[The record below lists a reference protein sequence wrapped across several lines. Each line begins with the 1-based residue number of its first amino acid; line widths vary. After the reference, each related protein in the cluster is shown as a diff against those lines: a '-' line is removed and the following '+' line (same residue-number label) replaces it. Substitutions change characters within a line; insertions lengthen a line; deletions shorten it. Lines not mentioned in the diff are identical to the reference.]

1 MRYSSNS
8 AGPIAERYR
17 CATGTLGYLTLG
29 PAGQPLPVVSTLNS
43 LDGTIVSNAAFV
55 PATNGT
61 ITAFASNPTDLVVDV
76 NGYFSFSTAVGCTDC
91 PDCPVVQS
99 ASVGQNLQ
107 TPVLIQF
114 PAGTTSLAV
123 SSGDPSRL
131 LVAARDT
138 FAGSGSINLGI
149 PFGVT
154 SVVVYAQALAGSGT
168 VTLNATGNGGTGSG
182 TITLTP
188 SGFVFIGPN
197 GPVANF
203 STDQGVDTPLP
214 ISAARLDGSLNFV
227 AIQQVRAG
235 LSVSVNPT
243 SSNPAV
249 GTVAPVTFDGPADT
263 VQARFTAVGP
273 GSTTLT
279 TGAPAGF
286 SAPNQNASVTV
297 SVNPASL
304 SIEQAS
310 VVIGQNLETDAR
322 VVLAGAAP
330 GGGLTVNITSND
342 PSRLLLS
349 ADPTPA
355 GAASIQFVIPG
366 GNRTTPM
373 FYVQAL
379 AGSGNASYT
388 ASASGFGNVTQTLTL
403 APSGFVISGPFGF
416 GNLPTTIGAA
426 NSNITV
432 FASVLDGSLNFA
444 AAQSLVVVFPPVF
457 RSPAPIQ
464 RSGSSLLRR

>member
-1 MRYSSNS
+1 M
-8 AGPIAERYR
+8 
-17 CATGTLGYLTLG
+17 
-29 PAGQPLPVVSTLNS
+29 
-43 LDGTIVSNAAFV
+43 
-55 PATNGT
+55 
-61 ITAFASNPTDLVVDV
+61 
-76 NGYFSFSTAVGCTDC
+76 
-91 PDCPVVQS
+91 
-99 ASVGQNLQ
+99 GQNLQ

-138 FAGSGSINLGI
+138 FAGTRSINLGI

-154 SVVVYAQALAGSGT
+154 SVVVYAQALTGSGT
-168 VTLNATGNGGTGSG
+168 VALNATGRDGGISSSG

-322 VVLAGAAP
+322 VVLAGVAP
-330 GGGLTVNITSND
+330 GGGL
-342 PSRLLLS
+342 R
-349 ADPTPA
+349 
-355 GAASIQFVIPG
+355 
-366 GNRTTPM
+366 
-373 FYVQAL
+373 
-379 AGSGNASYT
+379 
-388 ASASGFGNVTQTLTL
+388 
-403 APSGFVISGPFGF
+403 
-416 GNLPTTIGAA
+416 
-426 NSNITV
+426 
-432 FASVLDGSLNFA
+432 
-444 AAQSLVVVFPPVF
+444 
-457 RSPAPIQ
+457 
-464 RSGSSLLRR
+464 